1 MHGRWGLV
9 GRVVWSGLAI
19 LLVVALI
26 WACSSQPDTPSP
38 ESTPTATTPAPSP
51 TKTAPPTEV
60 PTPTSEPS
68 LTPEASPVSEVT
80 PVPILTSTAVPT
92 ATPIPAPRATP
103 TPIPTPIP
111 IPPCNPEQVVVAEP
125 HPYKESGLDSLW
137 HQFPWAYCELVQRP
151 WISEGGDDPNYTE
164 PIVLL
169 YLSQMI
175 IPDEATAIKV
185 VSLPFL
191 DTIEL
196 GDSDVMEF
204 LAEVSQT
211 DPAGLLEL
219 LSHDSV
225 TTGDNGP
232 IQLIYLDTKNPGA
245 AAEIAAL
252 SWVADGLYEFEHGT
266 VTLLQEAAIASNRLF
281 RHLMDSEL
289 AWITLGTGVD
299 QSALETL
306 VAWSLWD
313 EDTVIRL
320 ASMPF
325 LETIEFA
332 DAEAVRRLRELAE
345 NDPEGLRS
353 VLSHPTLAD
362 GIRDEL
368 AVHVSLLYLEQTNQ
382 ELAAAI
388 NELPWVQDGI
398 TYVPPRNWGSANP
411 DPREHETVNVLDLIE
426 MGIRAPDLILQLVA
440 KSWVRDGLSGAETSV
455 IGPLFNLSSSDPQVA
470 VQLLSMQFLDRID
483 PQDSEVLWTLAM
495 LTENSGVPL
504 RDFLS
509 NPLLSGGISNDNI
522 SIVQLLEVKTRE
534 PERYASIEGLSWIQ
548 DGIDVSEAYAVTV
561 LTELAVETDA
571 VFTAVTEKNWV
582 GDGLTREEATAI
594 YHLITMSGLSW
605 SEPDVDTTLRIIVMP
620 FLNTFEPVDAAAVAA
635 LARLHHDGDRGH
647 LQQVLNHPSLSEG
660 IVDEDALVIAVLATV
675 AEKEPEKLTS
685 LLDPEQIYREER
697 NITLPLAGE
706 MTVAT
711 LRSTPG
717 TFRTLAI
724 LEDVV
729 RQYETFMKVA
739 YPSNV
744 AAIVA
749 IEGQG
754 PRGGGGPSGI
764 IYVHPE
770 YVEDTELIAHEA
782 AHTYWN
788 FYPPWIREGAA
799 ELMAKIVIGELDQA
813 ANSLS
818 ETGCSLAKTLG
829 ELDQL
834 TYGPGIDEDAVWW
847 SGCSYTMGLGLYADL
862 YNSLGDEEFR
872 RGFGGLYLKMRN
884 EEHNDECFGV
894 ERGLC
899 YVQKAFVED
908 ASPGF
913 ADDAGGVIDR
923 WYYGESQ

>member
-1 MHGRWGLV
+1 M
-9 GRVVWSGLAI
+9 
-19 LLVVALI
+19 
-26 WACSSQPDTPSP
+26 
-38 ESTPTATTPAPSP
+38 
-51 TKTAPPTEV
+51 
-60 PTPTSEPS
+60 
-68 LTPEASPVSEVT
+68 
-80 PVPILTSTAVPT
+80 
-92 ATPIPAPRATP
+92 
-103 TPIPTPIP
+103 
-111 IPPCNPEQVVVAEP
+111 
-125 HPYKESGLDSLW
+125 
-137 HQFPWAYCELVQRP
+137 
-151 WISEGGDDPNYTE
+151 
-164 PIVLL
+164 L
-169 YLSQMI
+169 YLDRMI
-175 IPDEATAIKV
+175 IPDEAAAIKV

-191 DTIEL
+191 DTIEW
-196 GDSDVMEF
+196 SDQDAMQFMAGLSQSDPVGFVEF
-204 LAEVSQT
+204 LT
-211 DPAGLLEL
+211 
-219 LSHDSV
+219 HDSV
-225 TTGDNGP
+225 QSGDSKP
-232 IQLIYLDTKNPGA
+232 IPLIYLELNNPA
-245 AAEIAAL
+245 AASEIAAQA
-252 SWVADGLYEFEHGT
+252 WVMDGLHEFEHGT
-266 VTLLQEAAIASNRLF
+266 VRLLVQAAIASNRLF

-289 AWITLGTGVD
+289 AWIPLQTGADNATLQRLVD
-299 QSALETL
+299 
-306 VAWSLWD
+306 WSKSD
-313 EDTVIRL
+313 ENTVIRL
-320 ASMPF
+320 VSMPF
-325 LETIEFA
+325 METIEFG
-332 DAEAVRRLRELAE
+332 DLETVRRLQELAQ
-345 NDPEGLRS
+345 NNPESLQK

-362 GIRDEL
+362 GITDQL
-368 AVHVSLLYLEQTNQ
+368 VIQVSLLYLEQTNP
-382 ELAAAI
+382 EIGTAI
-388 NELPWVQDGI
+388 SGLPWVQDGI
-398 TYVPPRNWGSANP
+398 TYVPPRDWGSANP
-411 DPREHETVNVLDLIE
+411 DPTEHETSVVDSLIE
-426 MGIRAPDLILQLVA
+426 MGTRAPEVILALTA
-440 KSWVRDGLSGAETSV
+440 KPWVRDGVSSVELSAM
-455 IGPLFNLSSSDPQVA
+455 GPLFNLTSSYPPVT
-470 VQLLSMQFLDRID
+470 VQLLNMPFLDRID
-483 PQDSEVLWTLAM
+483 PYDSEVLWTLAE
-495 LTENSGVPL
+495 LEQYGGVSL
-504 RDFLS
+504 REFLS
-509 NPLLSGGISNDNI
+509 DPALAGGISNDNI
-522 SIVQLLEVKTRE
+522 SAVQLLEVKVRQ
-534 PERYASIEGLSWIQ
+534 PEEYKAIEALPWIQ
-548 DGIDVSEAYAVTV
+548 DGLGTSEGNAVWA
-561 LTELAVETDA
+561 LTELALETDA
-571 VFTAVTEKNWV
+571 VFMAIIEKRWV
-582 GDGLTREEATAI
+582 WDGITQGEAHAI
-594 YHLITMSGLSW
+594 SRLISMSGQSW
-605 SEPDVDTTLRIIVMP
+605 SQRDVDTTLRIVAMP
-620 FLNTFEPVDAAAVAA
+620 FLDTFDPLDASAVSA

-675 AEKEPEKLTS
+675 AEKAPEKLTS

-818 ETGCSLAKTLG
+818 ETGCSLAKTLE

-899 YVQKAFVED
+899 YVEKAFIED

-913 ADDAGGVIDR
+913 ADTAGGVIDQ